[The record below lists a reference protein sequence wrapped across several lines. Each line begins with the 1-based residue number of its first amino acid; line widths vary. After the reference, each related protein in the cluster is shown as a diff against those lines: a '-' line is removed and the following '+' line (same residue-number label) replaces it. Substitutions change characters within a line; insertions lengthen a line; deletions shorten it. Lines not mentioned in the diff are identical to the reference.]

1 MPITSKM
8 FPHEN
13 LTIFTGEG
21 KISFSEASETIRS
34 FSKSINP
41 GPTKNVL
48 WDLRKS
54 SVASLTASQV
64 TYLADLSNIDSE
76 QRSGGK
82 TAIVASQ
89 DINFGIAK
97 EFEGQTMHLSR
108 EFVVFRDIDKA
119 YKWIEESE

>member
-76 QRSGGK
+76 ERSGGK
-82 TAIVASQ
+82 TAIVATQ
-89 DINFGIAK
+89 DQNFGIAK
-97 EFEGQTMHLSR
+97 EFKGQTMHIQR
-108 EFVVFRDIDKA
+108 EFVVFRHLDEAK
-119 YKWIEESE
+119 KWLEE